1 MKQNVDVMCIRPDR
15 IGGEDMSMDIKEL
28 VKNAVDR
35 ISGDK
40 SLQEKFQKD
49 PVKAL
54 EGILGVDLPDDV
66 VNQVVKGVKAKLTAD
81 NVSGAVDALKGFLK
95 K

>member
-1 MKQNVDVMCIRPDR
+1 MDV
-15 IGGEDMSMDIKEL
+15 KEQIT
-28 VKNAVDR
+28 KAVDK
-35 ISGDK
+35 ITKDK
-40 SLQEKFQKD
+40 QLQEQFRTD

-66 VNQVVKGVKAKLTAD
+66 VEQVVKGVKAKLATD
-81 NVSGAVDALKGFLK
+81 KLSDSVDTLKGLFK

>member
-1 MKQNVDVMCIRPDR
+1 
-15 IGGEDMSMDIKEL
+15 MDIKEQI
-28 VKNAVDR
+28 KKAVDS
-35 ISGDK
+35 ISKDK
-40 SLQEKFQKD
+40 NLQEKFQKD

-66 VNQVVKGVKAKLTAD
+66 INQVVEGVKAKLTAD
-81 NVSGAVDALKGFLK
+81 SVSGAVDALKGFFK